1 MLLNACYIVPVKSS
15 ALETSLSLLKKGI
28 EKCERGVKDVSPRN
42 CAFLLPFYRRMEGES
57 PYGSML
63 FNVGSLYNQKPF
75 RPIGCTC
82 HTSGNTALEIGLY
95 HQKKWP
101 WFPALKGLSSGTCI
115 IAAFMA
121 FLLNKYLF
129 WWESEITLAL
139 TKTWLGLLLSFLEVS
154 VAQQEE
160 LCERWRL
167 PPNPLAVV

>member
-28 EKCERGVKDVSPRN
+28 EKCERGVKDVSSRN
-42 CAFLLPFYRRMEGES
+42 CTFLLPFYRRMKGES

-63 FNVGSLYNQKPF
+63 FNVGSLYHQKPF
-75 RPIGCTC
+75 CPIGCTC
-82 HTSGNTALEIGLY
+82 HMSGNTALEIGLY
-95 HQKKWP
+95 HQKNWP

-129 WWESEITLAL
+129 
-139 TKTWLGLLLSFLEVS
+139 
-154 VAQQEE
+154 
-160 LCERWRL
+160 
-167 PPNPLAVV
+167 